1 MIEIN
6 HLEKTNF
13 ADGMIFNPEQI
24 KVNDLYYSQ
33 KNALLSRY
41 GFGKGILIG
50 YLDNLRVGIEN
61 SQLVLYPG
69 AVIDEVGN
77 LIIISKKSIIIK
89 DINISQFK
97 DATTWCV
104 YISFKE
110 DLADQKDVKGDSGNK
125 HFYKIIENYK
135 IEFKEKLV
143 NNDESVELA
152 RIYINHTISST
163 LKEAINPYNPVEN
176 EIDLRFSFKNYNA
189 RSVMK
194 HHERMMISNIV
205 RQYADYL
212 TELSFNKKCFT
223 ASIAATF
230 ANKLVTDVKLLS
242 LSSSDLYELLF
253 HLVYIS
259 TKIQDELNEIVNT
272 GFWKNILRLQSL
284 FAFTESCEVSY
295 YDLLLN
301 IDSSFFSK
309 VLLHIGNA
317 SINDGQWNIEKSD
330 ENTNENTE
338 KDYIEVGSLD
348 ECDIVVE
355 GEDIEPLHAKLYPYK
370 DGYFIEDISKTS
382 GVYINAERLESG
394 VKRFIKHH
402 DFTTL
407 GKSGKVLN
415 LTSIK
420 V

>member
-13 ADGMIFNPEQI
+13 ADGMMFNPEQI
-24 KVNDLYYSQ
+24 KINDLYYSQ

-41 GFGKGILIG
+41 GFGKGILVG
-50 YLDNLRVGIEN
+50 YSDNLRVGIEN
-61 SQLVLYPG
+61 GQLILYPG

-77 LIIISKKSIIIK
+77 LIVISKKSIILK
-89 DINISQFK
+89 DLNASQFK

-104 YISFKE
+104 YISFRE
-110 DLADQKDVKGDSGNK
+110 DLADQKDVKGDSGQK

-135 IEFKEKLV
+135 VELKEKLL
-143 NNDESVELA
+143 NSEELFEIA
-152 RIYINHTISST
+152 RVYINHTISST
-163 LKEAINPYNPVEN
+163 LKEAINPYNPSDN
-176 EIDLRFSFKNYNA
+176 EIDLRYSFKNYNA

-194 HHERMMISNIV
+194 HHERMMISNIL

-230 ANKLVTDVKLLS
+230 ANKLVTDIKLLS
-242 LSSSDLYELLF
+242 LSSSDLYELLS

-259 TKIQDELNEIVNT
+259 TKIQDELHEIVNT

-284 FAFTESCEVSY
+284 FAFSEICEVSY

-317 SINDGQWNIEKSD
+317 SINDGHWDIAKD
-330 ENTNENTE
+330 EESTE
-338 KDYIEVGSLD
+338 DNMSKDYMEVGSGSD
-348 ECDIVVE
+348 CDIVVE
-355 GEDIEPLHAKLYPYK
+355 GEDIETLHAKLYPYK

>member
-24 KVNDLYYSQ
+24 KINDLYYSQ

-41 GFGKGILIG
+41 GFGKGILVG

-61 SQLVLYPG
+61 GQLILYPG
-69 AVIDEVGN
+69 AVIDEIGN
-77 LIIISKKSIIIK
+77 LIVISKKSVILK
-89 DINISQFK
+89 DLNVSQFK

-104 YISFKE
+104 YVNFNE
-110 DLADQKDVKGDSGNK
+110 DLTDQKEVKGDSGHK

-135 IEFKEKLV
+135 VELKEKLL
-143 NNDESVELA
+143 NSDELFEIA
-152 RIYINHTISST
+152 RIYINHTVSST
-163 LKEAINPYNPVEN
+163 FKEAINPYNPLEN

-194 HHERMMISNIV
+194 HHERMMISNIL
-205 RQYADYL
+205 RQYADFL

-230 ANKLVTDVKLLS
+230 SNKLVTDVKLLS

-259 TKIQDELNEIVNT
+259 TKIKDELNEIVNT

-284 FAFTESCEVSY
+284 FAFSESCEVSY

-317 SINDGQWNIEKSD
+317 SINDGQWDIAKD
-330 ENTNENTE
+330 EENTE
-338 KDYIEVGSLD
+338 DMSKDYMEVGSGSD
-348 ECDIVVE
+348 CDIVVE
-355 GEDIEPLHAKLYPYK
+355 GEDIETLHAKLYPYK